1 MTSQLDKQRQQPIAE
16 AANRGSDDRDL
27 QLTRKVVAAAIHCLD
42 ELGLANTTVD
52 DIARESSLS
61 RATLYRRFGNK
72 EAIFAAALQQQ
83 SRPFESEASAIL
95 TGPGSL
101 AERVERLLVWA
112 VIETPENVLLKRLL
126 DEGQPEAGMQIFNS
140 VFRDKV
146 RAIML
151 PVVSSARSN
160 DELRADLEPEQL
172 VDWIIRELLMIKMAT
187 PWSEARLRQHIR
199 HFIKPVLTSDTPAE
213 PTAREEP
220 VPSLESL
227 EQRMVRLEQRL
238 VEVHQL
244 LGQIR
249 QEL

>member
-1 MTSQLDKQRQQPIAE
+1 MTSQLDKQRPAATVE
-16 AANRGSDDRDL
+16 AASRSSDDRDL
-27 QLTRKVVAAAIHCLD
+27 QLTRKVVAAAIRCLD

-52 DIARESSLS
+52 DIARESSIS

-83 SRPFESEASAIL
+83 SRPFENEASAIL

-112 VIETPENVLLKRLL
+112 VIETPENLLLKRLL
-126 DEGQPEAGMQIFNS
+126 DEGQPEAGVQIFNS

-160 DELRADLEPEQL
+160 GELRTDLEPEQL

-187 PWSEARLRQHIR
+187 PWCEERLRQHIR
-199 HFIKPVLTSDTPAE
+199 HFIRPVLVPDSPAE
-213 PTAREEP
+213 PSAREAP
-220 VPSLESL
+220 GVSLESL
-227 EQRMVRLEQRL
+227 ERRMTRIEQRL
-238 VEVHQL
+238 IEVHQL